1 MPRLSSILSAQEE
14 RIEKREDDTLTSHEA
29 RSKRAR
35 VDRMLQGIRR
45 KPPRIAVE
53 RARLVTESFR
63 KTEGAPV
70 VLRWALALEHVL
82 NNIEITIGEDG
93 KIVAETAG
101 GEDDL
106 IVGRC
111 GPPGR
116 YGILYPELRGAWL
129 EKGLESF
136 PSRKEG
142 RFVISDEDSRIVKE
156 EIIPYW
162 KGRTVFET
170 NFDLLPEE
178 TRHVLYQ
185 KDDPYTPSYVIIDS
199 TTDRSS

>member
-1 MPRLSSILSAQEE
+1 MPRLSPILSAQEE
-14 RIEKREDDTLTSHEA
+14 RIAKKEEASLTSLEA

-53 RARLVTESFR
+53 RAQLMTESFR
-63 KTEGAPV
+63 RTEGAPV

-82 NNIEITIGEDG
+82 KNIEITI
-93 KIVAETAG
+93 

-129 EKGLESF
+129 EKGLESL
-136 PSRKEG
+136 PSRKE
-142 RFVISDEDSRIVKE
+142 
-156 EIIPYW
+156 
-162 KGRTVFET
+162 
-170 NFDLLPEE
+170 
-178 TRHVLYQ
+178 
-185 KDDPYTPSYVIIDS
+185 
-199 TTDRSS
+199 

>member
-1 MPRLSSILSAQEE
+1 MALLSPVLSAQEE
-14 RIEKREDDTLTSHEA
+14 RIENKEAQTLTSLEA
-29 RSKRAR
+29 RSKRIR
-35 VDRMLQGIRR
+35 IDRMLKGIRK

-53 RARLVTESFR
+53 RARLMTESFR
-63 KTEGAPV
+63 RTEGTPM
-70 VLRWALALEHVL
+70 VLRWALALENVL
-82 NNIEITIGEDG
+82 ENIEISI
-93 KIVAETAG
+93 

-129 EKGLESF
+129 ETGIESF
-136 PSRKEG
+136 PTRKEG
-142 RFVISDEDSRIVKE
+142 RFIISDEDSRIVKE
-156 EIIPYW
+156 ELIPYW

-170 NFDLLPEE
+170 NFNLLPEE

-185 KDDPYTPSYVIIDS
+185 KDDITWCVRVIFLVQYMPGFFW
-199 TTDRSS
+199 